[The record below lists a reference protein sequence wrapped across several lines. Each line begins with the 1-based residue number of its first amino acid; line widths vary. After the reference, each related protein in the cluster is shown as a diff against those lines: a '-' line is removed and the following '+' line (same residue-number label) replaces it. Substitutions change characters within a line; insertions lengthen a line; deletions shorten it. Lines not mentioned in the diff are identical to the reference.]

1 MSWRDRE
8 YNHGGHG
15 GGGALNGVMAVLNGC
30 VPLGRWFGIRVRVHA
45 SLILFVVLTMAFGP
59 SGTKGVGLGDVAT
72 AMGLSDWRRRSVGS
86 RQGLTGYWR
95 RCRRMG

>member
-1 MSWRDRE
+1 MSWRERE

-45 SLILFVVLTMAFGP
+45 AARVWALHRGED
-59 SGTKGVGLGDVAT
+59 GLGSAGGDRSELGGGA
-72 AMGLSDWRRRSVGS
+72 LFFWKERREEE
-86 RQGLTGYWR
+86 
-95 RCRRMG
+95 